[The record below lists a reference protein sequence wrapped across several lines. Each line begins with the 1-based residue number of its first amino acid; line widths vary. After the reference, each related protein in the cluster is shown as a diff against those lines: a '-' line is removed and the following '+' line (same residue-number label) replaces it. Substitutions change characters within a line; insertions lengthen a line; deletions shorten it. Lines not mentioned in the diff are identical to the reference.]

1 MLLRRAVYTILTLFK
16 HVTLRSEDKHLMPWR
31 KLMERIKDV
40 LKWATADVVE
50 GFRTRS
56 FAIPPALA

>member
-1 MLLRRAVYTILTLFK
+1 
-16 HVTLRSEDKHLMPWR
+16 MPWR

-40 LKWATADVVE
+40 LKWATGDVVE

-56 FAIPPALA
+56 FAVPPSLA